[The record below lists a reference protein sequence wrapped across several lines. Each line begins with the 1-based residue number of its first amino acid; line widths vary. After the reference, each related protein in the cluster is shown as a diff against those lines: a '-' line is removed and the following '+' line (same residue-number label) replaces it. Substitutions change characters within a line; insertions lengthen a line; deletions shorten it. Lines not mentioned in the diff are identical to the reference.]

1 MFKKVEVR
9 YVKLH
14 KQYDRRRIISKTAL
28 NDVTY
33 NFEPLKL
40 YAPDPNYKVDEA
52 ELQKSIQKSQ
62 EFISFIQD
70 YKKRKGIN

>member
-1 MFKKVEVR
+1 M
-9 YVKLH
+9 
-14 KQYDRRRIISKTAL
+14 SKTAL

-33 NFEPLKL
+33 NFEPLEL
-40 YAPDPNYKVDEA
+40 FVPDSDYKVNEE

-70 YKKRKGIN
+70 YKKRKK

>member
-1 MFKKVEVR
+1 M
-9 YVKLH
+9 
-14 KQYDRRRIISKTAL
+14 SKTAL

-33 NFEPLKL
+33 NFEPLEL
-40 YAPDPNYKVDEA
+40 FVPDSNYKVNEE

-70 YKKRKGIN
+70 YKKKKEIEGM

>member
-1 MFKKVEVR
+1 M
-9 YVKLH
+9 
-14 KQYDRRRIISKTAL
+14 SKTAL

-33 NFEPLKL
+33 NFEPLEL
-40 YAPDPNYKVDEA
+40 FVPDSNYKVNEE

-70 YKKRKGIN
+70 YKKKKEIEG

>member
-1 MFKKVEVR
+1 MG
-9 YVKLH
+9 
-14 KQYDRRRIISKTAL
+14 KTAL

-40 YAPDPNYKVDEA
+40 FEPDPDYKVDEA

-62 EFISFIQD
+62 EFISFIRD
-70 YKKRKGIN
+70 YKKRKETKE